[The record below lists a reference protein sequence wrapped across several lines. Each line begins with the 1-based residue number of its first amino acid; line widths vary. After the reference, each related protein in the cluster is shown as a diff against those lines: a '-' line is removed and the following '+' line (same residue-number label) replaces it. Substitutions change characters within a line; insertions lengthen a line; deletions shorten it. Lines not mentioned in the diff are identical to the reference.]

1 MKVNA
6 KAMVTEFDGKRED
19 DDVAL
24 IPVFIN
30 GDEMLACLTVREA
43 RKRAV
48 LALARTDEEENLS
61 LDELKVHM
69 KKQLCELLILE
80 RVLRPGGF

>member
-1 MKVNA
+1 MKGNA
-6 KAMVTEFDGKRED
+6 KAIAAEFDEKRED
-19 DDVAL
+19 DDIAL
-24 IPVFIN
+24 IPVYIN
-30 GDEMLACLTVREA
+30 GDETLACLTVREA

-61 LDELKVHM
+61 VDELKAHM